1 MSDGVSGSTAPSKGA
16 ASAASAELAGET
28 QALLREL
35 IRFDTVNPPGGE
47 RPAQEH
53 LAAHLGA
60 AGLECEL
67 LGAEPER
74 PNLVARLRGEREGP
88 TLCYLGHVDTVL
100 ADPRE
105 WSSAHGPW
113 SGDVAEGYVWG
124 RGALD
129 MKSQVAAEVAAA
141 TSLARAGWRPAR
153 GELLIVAV
161 VDEETGG
168 SLGAEWITRE
178 HPEAVRCDML
188 VNEGAGCAFEY
199 GGARRYGVCC
209 AEKGVFRFTLTTD
222 GVAGHA
228 SMPSMGVNALLKMAP
243 LLERLGARR
252 PAYELTAEPRAFLA
266 AIGEDPD
273 DPAGSVARLRAAD
286 ERLATMFEPMLGV
299 TFAPTRISA
308 SEKINVI
315 PSRAVLKVDCRVP
328 PGLGEEAVRRA
339 LAEVLGPIHPEDG
352 FDPEDGFAIE
362 FTERV
367 VGNRSP
373 MASPLM
379 DAISAWVAE
388 RDPAARTA
396 PTILPGFTDSR
407 HFRAAFP
414 DCVAY
419 GFFPQ
424 RHQSLPETA
433 PLIHGADERIDVR
446 DLAFAAEFYRDL
458 AVGMLG

>member
-1 MSDGVSGSTAPSKGA
+1 MSDGVS
-16 ASAASAELAGET
+16 ASASPGGAVSATNAELADET
-28 QALLREL
+28 QRLLRDL
-35 IRFDTVNPPGGE
+35 IRFDTVNPPGAE

-53 LAAHLGA
+53 LAAHLSA
-60 AGLECEL
+60 AGFECEL
-67 LGAEPER
+67 LGAEPDR
-74 PNLVARLRGEREGP
+74 PNLVARLRGDRDGP
-88 TLCYLGHVDTVL
+88 RLCYLGHVDTVL
-100 ADPRE
+100 ANPEE

-113 SGDVAEGYVWG
+113 SGDIAEGYVWG

-129 MKSQVAAEVAAA
+129 MKSQVAAEIAAA
-141 TSLARAGWRPAR
+141 ASLARSGWRPAR

-178 HPEAVRCDML
+178 HPDAVRCDML
-188 VNEGAGCAFEY
+188 VNEGAGCVFEY
-199 GGARRYGVCC
+199 EGVRRYGVCC
-209 AEKGVFRFTLTTD
+209 AEKGVFRFTLTTE

-243 LLERLGARR
+243 LLERLGARQ
-252 PAYELTAEPRAFLA
+252 PAYELTAEPRAFLQA
-266 AIGEDPD
+266 LGEDPD

-328 PGLGEEAVRRA
+328 PGLGEEQVRRA
-339 LAEVLGPIHPEDG
+339 IAEVLGPTHPG
-352 FDPEDGFAIE
+352 PTHPEDGFAIE

-367 VGNRSP
+367 IGNRSP

-379 DAISAWVAE
+379 EAISEWVAE
-388 RDPAARTA
+388 HDPGAQTA

-407 HFRAAFP
+407 HFRAAFS

-424 RHQSLPETA
+424 RHQSLLQTA

-446 DLAFAAEFYRDL
+446 DLAFAAEFFRDL
-458 AVGMLG
+458 ALRMLG